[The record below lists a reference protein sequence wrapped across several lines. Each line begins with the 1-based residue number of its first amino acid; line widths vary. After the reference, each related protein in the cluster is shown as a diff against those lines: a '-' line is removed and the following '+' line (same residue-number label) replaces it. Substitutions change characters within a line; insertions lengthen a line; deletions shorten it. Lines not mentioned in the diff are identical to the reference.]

1 MTHAHLKIWVC
12 IENEKIEKW
21 KTSSPGEFD
30 YAGEHVFR
38 NTKMS
43 LFFLSQIFKIW
54 KYFFRKS
61 SNAIELIFFKL
72 SNLQFWSQ
80 CHATHARCRAECSF
94 FESTFKIIFGSP
106 EWPRKFKNIKKL
118 NFCHFF
124 CHFDFSIKMHK
135 YVSFFRSN
143 CAQNIWSD
151 SPQYGAHLWKAE
163 NFWRY

>member
-1 MTHAHLKIWVC
+1 MPKKPQKLITTHAHLKVWVC

-30 YAGEHVFR
+30 YAGDHVFK

-43 LFFLSQIFKIW
+43 LFFLSQNFKIW

-61 SNAIELIFFKL
+61 LNAIELIFFKL

-80 CHATHARCRAECSF
+80 CHATHARCHAECRF
-94 FESTFKIIFGSP
+94 FESTCKIIFGSP
-106 EWPRKFKNIKKL
+106 ERPRKFKNIKKL
-118 NFCHFF
+118 
-124 CHFDFSIKMHK
+124 DSIKMHK

-143 CAQNIWSD
+143 CAQNIWND